1 MFEGFYKVRFQLNAA
16 VGRSVMYARDGK
28 MLGGNSA
35 FAHIGTYRKKPTTGS
50 TSRSRPSVII
60 RIRITARWPAPT
72 TRRCWRRAGRT
83 AISTALKAGLK
94 ELPGAVF
101 HSVMTPIEE
110 EAIPIAG
117 GVGEGGIVNGLYSIH
132 IRMLDG
138 VDGGLTGVMLLND
151 GRILGGDA
159 SFYYLGTYTSENG
172 RWKGQ
177 ILNQE
182 HTPARGENPVFG
194 GHEVGIGFSGTC
206 DEEGALLEATALA
219 GKRSL
224 RMTAVL
230 KLMRRAV
237 ADEQYRTR
245 ALDAGAEGRGPQP
258 RRTVSR
264 RPAACVST
272 PISRR
277 RWRCWSACAA
287 ARRPMSSS

>member
-1 MFEGFYKVRFQLNAA
+1 MIRQGEPLWRIIAFVTALFRSPAMLTGLCKVASAMPGTRLLFAGFYKVRFSLNEA
-16 VGRSVMYARDGK
+16 VGRSVMYARAGK

-35 FAHIGTYRKKPTTGS
+35 FAHIGTYEEDGDEIAIEIKTVRHNPDPNYRAMAGTDDATLL
-50 TSRSRPSVII
+50 
-60 RIRITARWPAPT
+60 ARG
-72 TRRCWRRAGRT
+72 RADGEVYRFRG
-83 AISTALKAGLK
+83 ALK
-94 ELPGAVF
+94 EVPGAVF
-101 HSVMTPIEE
+101 QSAMTPIQEE
-110 EAIPIAG
+110 SVPIAG

-138 VDGGLTGVMLLND
+138 VEGGLTGVMLLND

-159 SFYYLGTYTSENG
+159 SFYYLGTYTSEKG

-224 RMTAVL
+224 RLTAVL
-230 KLMRRAV
+230 KLMHRA
-237 ADEQYRTR
+237 
-245 ALDAGAEGRGPQP
+245 
-258 RRTVSR
+258 
-264 RPAACVST
+264 
-272 PISRR
+272 
-277 RWRCWSACAA
+277 
-287 ARRPMSSS
+287 